1 MFIHPIKKYLTY
13 TALALTG
20 LGLAGCD
27 YWPPALQ
34 HEIEELRA
42 DLNDALDDRQRLDN
56 DNAEL
61 RAQHATL
68 QQEVEEKLRE
78 NEELR
83 NSLTT
88 MTALQTQTLSSREI
102 TAPTKTAGVRQ
113 TFRKGTGRYQQ
124 LQLTRPLMKGP
135 KIARLQRLLRQQGFS
150 VRVDG
155 VFGKTTATAISQ
167 FQRQHGLRADGS
179 VGPKTEKLLRRIGT
193 KVDPL
198 GRKLQL
204 QNPPLRG
211 QDVKKVQR
219 ALRRAGQHVTI
230 DGRFGPE
237 TDVAVTR
244 FQEKHGLEAD
254 GIVGP
259 TTWVKLTRSHR

>member
-13 TALALTG
+13 TTLAFAG

-34 HEIEELRA
+34 HEIEQLRA
-42 DLNDALDDRQRLDN
+42 DLNDALDERQRLDN
-56 DNAEL
+56 DNVEL
-61 RAQHATL
+61 RAQHASL

-83 NSLTT
+83 SHLTT
-88 MTALQTQTLSSREI
+88 LTARQTQTLSSRQV
-102 TAPTKTAGVRQ
+102 TGPTKTAKPRQ
-113 TFRKGTGRYQQ
+113 TLMKGTYQQ
-124 LQLTRPLMKGP
+124 LQLTRPRMKGP
-135 KIARLQRLLRQQGFS
+135 KVARLQRLLRQQGFS

-155 VFGKTTATAISQ
+155 VFGKTTATAIRR

-179 VGPKTEKLLRRIGT
+179 VGPKTEKLLRLTST
-193 KVDPL
+193 KVDAL

-204 QNPPLRG
+204 QNPPLKG

-219 ALRRAGQHVTI
+219 ALRRAGQRVTI

-237 TDVAVTR
+237 TDIAVTR
-244 FQEKHGLEAD
+244 FQQKHGLAPD

-259 TTWVKLTRSHR
+259 TTWVKLARSRR